1 MKNAESE
8 NLKVL
13 EHLFASGELLSSQ
26 LPSQS
31 TWSPEKRLA
40 GAVLA
45 SGLSSGDFR
54 WINSNKTDWP
64 FSFLRL
70 CELFELDPSW
80 VRRTIVRRD
89 RTAESRRET
98 FRRAA

>member
-1 MKNAESE
+1 MKNADTE

-13 EHLFASGELLSSQ
+13 EHLFASGELLASQ

-45 SGLSSGDFR
+45 SGLSSGDIR
-54 WINSNKTDWP
+54 WMNSNKTDWP

-70 CELFELDPSW
+70 CELFELDPTW
-80 VRRTIVRRD
+80 VRKSFLRREQ
-89 RTAESRRET
+89 TAEARREM